1 MSTYESPSSTEREIQ
16 CFARTWVFASWRHQ
30 STFPSLDRR
39 KLSAVDVYTDTDTDR
54 NVNAYSYTVC
64 PWISEN
70 PPGSY
75 KEKSKSL
82 CPEGAKNHLGWESWD
97 LLSGAVFWGGSLG
110 SRPQPAWRNS
120 ASSSIRL
127 LALSSYPLR
136 LTKTW
141 STWPAQ
147 RAKVI

>member
-39 KLSAVDVYTDTDTDR
+39 KLSAVDVYTDTDTDTDR
-54 NVNAYSYTVC
+54 NVNAYSYPAC
-64 PWISEN
+64 PTTWEN
-70 PPGSY
+70 PTGEEQVVMSWG
-75 KEKSKSL
+75 
-82 CPEGAKNHLGWESWD
+82 CKNLWGWENWD

-127 LALSSYPLR
+127 LAFSSYPLR
-136 LTKTW
+136 FAKTW
-141 STWPAQ
+141 STWLTQ
-147 RAKVI
+147 WAKVI